1 MSRAL
6 FFRQLAVSLRSGL
19 PLERALTIGKSEESA
34 GLLREVRRGK
44 SLHEAMLGQPF
55 DATERALVRMGEST
69 GQLPEM
75 LELLA
80 HQLEEARAFHNQVL
94 AGIAYPLF
102 VVAVAI
108 LALPLPVLFSCAG
121 LGGYLSKV
129 LPSLGGF
136 FLALAG
142 LGWGSRHPAAR
153 AAFVRAAG
161 ALPGVGGVPKKISL
175 LRYATMLGFA
185 QKAGLSPSLSLRLAG
200 DASMDPSLKKASLHA
215 ALAAEHGKPLSE
227 AFLRFPAVFPPDFLS
242 VVQTGEET
250 GCLDELLLQQASR
263 WKEELGPLLK
273 GLTHWLVRLGTLC
286 VMLLVG
292 LQVVEQAKHSSQQT
306 ERQIRE
312 IVGE

>member
-1 MSRAL
+1 MKRAL
-6 FFRQLAVSLRSGL
+6 FFRHLAVSLRSGL
-19 PLERALTIGKSEESA
+19 PLERALAIGKSEESA

-44 SLHEAMLGQPF
+44 PLHEAMLGQPF
-55 DATERALVRMGEST
+55 DATERALVRVGEST

-80 HQLEEARAFHNQVL
+80 HQLEEARAFRNQVL
-94 AGIAYPLF
+94 SGIAYPLF
-102 VVAVAI
+102 MVIVAI
-108 LALPLPVLFSCAG
+108 LVLPLPVLFSCAG
-121 LGGYLSKV
+121 LGGYLPKV
-129 LPSLGGF
+129 LPPLGTF
-136 FLALAG
+136 TLVLAG
-142 LGWGSRHPAAR
+142 LGWGSQRPAMK

-161 ALPGVGGVPKKISL
+161 ALPGIGGILKKISL
-175 LRYATMLGFA
+175 LRYATMLGYS
-185 QKAGLSPSLSLRLAG
+185 QKAGLSPSLALRLAG
-200 DASMDPSLKKASLHA
+200 DASLDASLKKASLHA
-215 ALAAEHGKPLSE
+215 ALAAEHGRPLSE
-227 AFLRFPAVFPPDFLS
+227 AFLRFPQVFPPDFLA

-273 GLTHWLVRLGTLC
+273 GLSHWLVRLGTLF

-306 ERQIRE
+306 EQQIRE